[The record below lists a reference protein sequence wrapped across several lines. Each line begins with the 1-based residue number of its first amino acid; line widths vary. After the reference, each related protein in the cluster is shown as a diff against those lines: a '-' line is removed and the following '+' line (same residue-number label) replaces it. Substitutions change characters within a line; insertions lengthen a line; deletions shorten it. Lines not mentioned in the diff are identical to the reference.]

1 MAYTTPGT
9 VAAGDVYTAAAH
21 NIQVNNVI
29 ALAVPST
36 CIMTFSG
43 YTHNN
48 LAGVLNPTFTE
59 EVDNDS
65 MHATGANNSR
75 ITINTAGVYLICI
88 TIQQTAGAS
97 TQQYIEVYKNGVSIG
112 WQGSA
117 QASGSTTG
125 SVSVVSKAIATDY
138 YQMFVNNGGTST
150 LTGRFSVNLV
160 GVNVS

>member
-1 MAYTTPGT
+1 MAY
-9 VAAGDVYTAAAH
+9 VAPSVVTAGDAVTAASY
-21 NIQVNNVI
+21 NVLTNDVI
-29 ALAVPST
+29 ALALPPT

-65 MHATGANNSR
+65 MHATGGNNSR
-75 ITINTAGVYLICI
+75 ITINTAGVYLICM

-97 TQQYIEVYKNGVSIG
+97 TQQYLEVYKNGVSIG
-112 WQGSA
+112 WQASN

-125 SVSVVSKAIATDY
+125 SVSVVSKAISTDY
-138 YQMFVNNGGTST
+138 YQMYVNNGGTST

-160 GVNVS
+160 GFII